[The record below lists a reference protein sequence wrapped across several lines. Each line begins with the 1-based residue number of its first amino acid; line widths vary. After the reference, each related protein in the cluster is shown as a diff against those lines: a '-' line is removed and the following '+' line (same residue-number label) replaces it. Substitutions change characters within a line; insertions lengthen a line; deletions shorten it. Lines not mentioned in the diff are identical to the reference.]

1 MDNYRLNCPPS
12 ADERPDDR
20 RPRIGGALALSRRR
34 WPWSASSARSEEAD
48 AIRRLVTGAYAH
60 YVERMGKLPGPMLDG
75 YSRASRTSRYGWW
88 EY

>member
-1 MDNYRLNCPPS
+1 MEKLVHFVSLGCPKNLVDS
-12 ADERPDDR
+12 E
-20 RPRIGGALALSRRR
+20 IMLGHLMGAQYKITQK
-34 WPWSASSARSEEAD
+34 PEEAD

-60 YVERMGKLPGPMLDG
+60 YVERLGKLPGPMLDG